1 LLLFKGSTILAA
13 THLNSL
19 TTSLQCSGNQ
29 LEAMYCL
36 SFAQARVTSNN
47 AIFFLLWC
55 YPVSLSP
62 FAPDGLKLEDLSNS
76 KVINWSKFS
85 LLYVV
90 LSLILPQPNCLILQN
105 VQSFILGMYSHFQ
118 GIFFSPQVLLNLWR
132 RYRCCLFLLFNLH
145 SWTMITSFYRNAL
158 RNHESLVL
166 VMRNRFWERPKNL
179 IVPLKAFKH

>member
-90 LSLILPQPNCLILQN
+90 LSLILPQPNCLIYKVYNHLYWACI
-105 VQSFILGMYSHFQ
+105 VTSRG
-118 GIFFSPQVLLNLWR
+118 FFFPHKS
-132 RYRCCLFLLFNLH
+132 CLICDAGTDAVYFCSLI
-145 SWTMITSFYRNAL
+145 SRTMITSFYRNAL